1 MLDSLTPLLAS
12 PLAMGILLFVVGVLA
27 GTINVVAGGGS
38 FLTLPV
44 LILLGLPAGVA
55 NGTNRVGI
63 LCQNAGAAWT
73 FRRSGRLDGVR
84 ASREVGAAV
93 VGSLLGVWLALQ
105 VGDVSFRRILAV
117 LMIVVFLG
125 TLWRRPSTGPNEV
138 SLTAGGGALQW
149 GSLPTAMAFFLV
161 GIYTGFIQAGAGFFV
176 LMVTTALGLDL
187 VVGNAVKVILIL
199 SITIPSLLIFAMNG
213 RVDWLWG
220 LCLAGGTLIG
230 GQIGVRLT
238 LTRGEAWIR
247 SFLTVAA
254 VLFAIGL
261 WVKG

>member
-1 MLDSLTPLLAS
+1 
-12 PLAMGILLFVVGVLA
+12 MGTLLFVVGVLT

-44 LILLGLPAGVA
+44 LIFLGLPSGVA

-63 LCQNAGAAWT
+63 LFQNFGAAWT
-73 FRRSGRLDGVR
+73 FRRSGRLDGLR
-84 ASREVGAAV
+84 ATREITAAV

-105 VGDVSFRRILAV
+105 VGDVSFRRVLAV
-117 LMIVVFLG
+117 LMIVIFLG
-125 TLWRRPSTGPNEV
+125 TLWRKPATGSVSESRVDPSP
-138 SLTAGGGALQW
+138 LGALRW
-149 GSLPTAMAFFLV
+149 GSLPTASAFFLI

-187 VVGNAVKVILIL
+187 VVGNAIKVVLIL
-199 SITIPSLLIFAMNG
+199 SITVPSLLLFAING

-220 LCLAGGTLIG
+220 LCLAAGSLIG
-230 GQIGVRLT
+230 GQIGARWT
-238 LTRGEAWIR
+238 LTRGEAWVR

-261 WVKG
+261 WIKG